1 MPLSRQRIPGF
12 TTIEAVMVLLIVVV
26 VLAVLTPAVVRQLM
40 HSRVNRAASV
50 CAADFYLAQSLAARN
65 RLPVRVIFDVA
76 SKTASLRLPNDSL
89 LLVRYYGTLGEFKL
103 PSLGASPTT
112 VQVLPNGM
120 TNGTITV
127 TLSDGVYTRSVRM
140 SRAGQIRILRS

>member
-1 MPLSRQRIPGF
+1 M
-12 TTIEAVMVLLIVVV
+12 IEAVMVMLIVVV
-26 VLAVLTPAVVRQLM
+26 VIATLTPGVSRQLM
-40 HSRVNRAASV
+40 HSRVTRAASV

-65 RLPVRVIFDVA
+65 RAPVRVIFDVA
-76 SKTASLRLPNDSL
+76 AKTASLRLPNDSL
-89 LLVRYYGTLGEFKL
+89 LLVRNYGLEGDFKL
-103 PSLGASPTT
+103 PSLSASPAT

-127 TLSDGVYTRSVRM
+127 TLGDGTFTRQVRM